1 MTFNVPPR
9 HDIQYMYPVYI
20 IKWQLQAKQGSIY
33 HSISQLRK
41 QKTHLRSNILTEPSA
56 PTEANMSLPPPAR
69 LKAISYTYRMKKKM
83 LHVFQLSYQDQ
94 NFSQNFTRWQGWISF
109 LLLLKKKG
117 WHQFNTTSLST
128 RQNHNKC
135 VPCLGSLLLNII
147 ILPLYRVQ

>member
-1 MTFNVPPR
+1 MIFKFLHNMTYSTCTLYTSYN
-9 HDIQYMYPVYI
+9 DSC
-20 IKWQLQAKQGSIY
+20 LLKQGSIY
-33 HSISQLRK
+33 HSICQVRK

-109 LLLLKKKG
+109 LLLLKKKDDTNLIQLPFQQG
-117 WHQFNTTSLST
+117 
-128 RQNHNKC
+128 K
-135 VPCLGSLLLNII
+135 II
-147 ILPLYRVQ
+147 TNVFLA